1 MANAYYLVVLALLLI
16 VAGPATA
23 QSEQDSA
30 PFLRRRLVQV
40 GESHLRRLVDTN
52 KEIHAVTLHD
62 LDDAAP
68 FFKSRNH

>member
-1 MANAYYLVVLALLLI
+1 MANARYLLLLVLLFV

-23 QSEQDSA
+23 QNEQDSGSVR
-30 PFLRRRLVQV
+30 RRRLVQM

-62 LDDAAP
+62 LDAAAP
-68 FFKSRNH
+68 FFKSRNR